1 MRCPSSI
8 PAPLERP
15 ALSAMPAV
23 FRAAG
28 VAEMVPFYYRDKH
41 KKTKRVFPIVPANR
55 LRDGQK
61 GEGGWSMEDDVGM
74 GGESPLPG
82 VDDEEVPD
90 SPLPCASPNGETG
103 AGAEVMEAHGKPQE
117 EGLAGGG
124 VGDGA
129 DQPAASDA
137 PPDAD
142 VTALGKRRDGAAAA
156 SPAGGPDESQKRSR
170 LGDVMPG
177 PPGYEDMVLTAADGT
192 KVRAPRKVAAP
203 KVGRTRER
211 ERERKKEREKVR
223 EREKKREKEREKERE
238 REKEERKR
246 ERERG
251 EKERERRERKRERKR
266 EKEKERQRQG
276 ERERE
281 RERKREGERE
291 YTHLPTNPS
300 THTHSDSHTLS
311 HTRDIHL

>member
-28 VAEMVPFYYRDKH
+28 VAEMVPFTTGDKH

-177 PPGYEDMVLTAADGT
+177 PPGYEDMVQTAADGT
-192 KVRAPRKVAAP
+192 KGGSEEHARA
-203 KVGRTRER
+203 
-211 ERERKKEREKVR
+211 R
-223 EREKKREKEREKERE
+223 EREKRQESHAGLRAKGLAARTQLLLCSACGSLRRRSAETNTCSKRTSGGWSARR
-238 REKEERKR
+238 RSAAKR
-246 ERERG
+246 ARSRLL
-251 EKERERRERKRERKR
+251 R
-266 EKEKERQRQG
+266 
-276 ERERE
+276 
-281 RERKREGERE
+281 
-291 YTHLPTNPS
+291 LPVQTTS
-300 THTHSDSHTLS
+300 
-311 HTRDIHL
+311 R